1 MRNNAFLMLILSVL
15 AILSSYAMQFL
26 LDMQPCPL
34 CIMQRFCT
42 VVLVF
47 LCLSYFCFERWGKKN
62 SFLISQI
69 IFIVLGVVLAARQ
82 MWLQIFT
89 HNDAGLCLPGFEQL
103 VHYFSWDIILKV
115 MFWGS
120 NECGTV
126 AWTLL
131 GLPTSVWTLGFFS
144 LMFVLWIRQVLL
156 RGRP

>member
-26 LDMQPCPL
+26 MDMQPCPL

-42 VVLVF
+42 LVLVF
-47 LCLSYFCFERWGKKN
+47 LCLCYFCFESWGKKN

-82 MWLQIFT
+82 MWLQIFS
-89 HNDAGLCLPGFEQL
+89 HNEAGLCLPGFEQL

-131 GLPTSVWTLGFFS
+131 GLPTSVWTFGFFT
-144 LMFVLWIRQVLL
+144 LMFVLWIRQVIL